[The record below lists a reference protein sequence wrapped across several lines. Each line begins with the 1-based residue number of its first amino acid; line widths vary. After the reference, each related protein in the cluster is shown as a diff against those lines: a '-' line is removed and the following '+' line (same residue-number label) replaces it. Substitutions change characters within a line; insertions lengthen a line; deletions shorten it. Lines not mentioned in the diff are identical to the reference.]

1 MLPTIERLNTLKSK
15 VWFILT
21 KFPGARNDD
30 YNLYIRYIEWY
41 HSDMVENGT
50 IKLKDLHKMP
60 KLDLLSRYR
69 RLFQEYGEL
78 IPTDKEIA
86 LKRKKNQ
93 KNIIKTTRG
102 I

>member
-21 KFPGARNDD
+21 KYPDARNDD
-30 YNLYIRYIEWY
+30 YILYIEYIRWY
-41 HSDMVENGT
+41 HKDLLDNDS
-50 IKLKDLHKMP
+50 IKLTELFQVP
-60 KLDLLSRYR
+60 KLDYMSRYR
-69 RLFQEYGEL
+69 RLFQEYNEL
-78 IPTDKEIA
+78 IPTDKKIA